1 MNFQNAPLEWIGT
14 LVIVSSMRART
25 VSQWWMAAFLC
36 LTLAGPIVFVV
47 NKKAG
52 LFVSFLGLIY
62 LIVSA
67 ILSTVHLWHMDRRWK
82 ARGE

>member
-1 MNFQNAPLEWIGT
+1 
-14 LVIVSSMRART
+14 MRART

-36 LTLAGPIVFVV
+36 LTVAGPTVFVV

-62 LIVSA
+62 LAVSV
-67 ILSTVHLWHMDRRWK
+67 ILSAVHLRHMDRRWN
-82 ARGE
+82 ARGEE